1 MKSELIK
8 DLRNINIFLYMIK
21 LLNIKKNIA
30 MDTEDITETAKKEF
44 SSQVNKQKGEIS
56 LKVIE
61 NPKFLT
67 DDQKDSWN
75 NNGFILLKNFCSEDT
90 CSEMNSSVIDIINTM
105 VSPKDPFSHAYAK
118 DGYIGIREMKPNPEA
133 KTIHDEM
140 SKIFRLHGKG
150 VFNEFINNKRL
161 LDFLEDILGENIDC
175 FLSQYIFKNPGA
187 WGQPW
192 HQDSSYFPFDRYPQ
206 VGAWI
211 ATSPATIENGCLVIL
226 PGSHQEHLHEHLPDD
241 REGSNYGYT
250 EIKDQDFSNE
260 IPLTLET
267 GDLLLFHSFLMHK
280 SYDNKS
286 RSKRT
291 AVVFHFAETG
301 TDYGQL
307 DSPTNEWIS
316 VRGSGLN

>member
-1 MKSELIK
+1 MN
-8 DLRNINIFLYMIK
+8 R
-21 LLNIKKNIA
+21 
-30 MDTEDITETAKKEF
+30 EDITESAKKEF
-44 SSQVNKQKGEIS
+44 STQVNKQKGEMTS
-56 LKVIE
+56 RVIE
-61 NPKFLT
+61 NPIFLT
-67 DDQKDSWN
+67 EDQKNSWN
-75 NNGFILLKNFCSEDT
+75 RNGFILLKNFCSEDI
-90 CSEMNSSVIDIINTM
+90 CSEMNSSVIDIIDNM
-105 VSPKDPFSHAYAK
+105 VGSEDAFSHAYAK

-150 VFNEFINNKRL
+150 VFNDFIKNKRL
-161 LDFLEDILGENIDC
+161 LDLLEDILGENIDC

-206 VGAWI
+206 VGAWV
-211 ATSPATIENGCLVIL
+211 ATSPATLKNGCLVIL
-226 PGSHQEHLHEHLPDD
+226 PGSHQEHLHEHVPDE
-241 REGSNYGYT
+241 RQGSNYGYT
-250 EIKDQDFSNE
+250 EIKDQDFTNQT
-260 IPLTLET
+260 PVTLET

-286 RSKRT
+286 KLKRT